1 MLVRGSVQKVGYR
14 DLVQEEAVKLG
25 VKGFVENLKDGQV
38 RIVCEADEDS
48 VGQLIERI
56 KVREELVY
64 VESIDVVKTGPATG
78 EFQYFEIKYGTLE
91 EELGERMVA
100 AVKYAK
106 AMWSD
111 IREVKTDMR
120 EVKVDIKEMKTDIK
134 EVKTDIK
141 EMKTDIREMKA
152 DIKEVKED
160 IREMKTDIK
169 EMKTDIKE
177 MKGDLKEV
185 KTDVKSILVKQ
196 DELVGEVRGV
206 RDDLKTYMGM
216 RFERLERDVALIKEK
231 LGLG

>member
-1 MLVRGSVQKVGYR
+1 
-14 DLVQEEAVKLG
+14 
-25 VKGFVENLKDGQV
+25 
-38 RIVCEADEDS
+38 

-106 AMWSD
+106 AMWGD

-177 MKGDLKEV
+177 MKGDLKDV
-185 KTDVKSILVKQ
+185 KTILAKQ

-206 RDDLKTYMGM
+206 REDLKTYMGM